1 VEASAENV
9 FGRLNQ
15 AQAAFDAAKAE
26 GTSRSQ
32 LTLIIVWTWAGC
44 VVAYIIAAFIVLF
57 RVPIDKPESVQA
69 AIS

>member
-1 VEASAENV
+1 MPSGEDGSSQAAAVPDAQSQRVEASAEYV

-32 LTLIIVWTWAGC
+32 LTLIIVWTWA
-44 VVAYIIAAFIVLF
+44 AY
-57 RVPIDKPESVQA
+57 K
-69 AIS
+69 